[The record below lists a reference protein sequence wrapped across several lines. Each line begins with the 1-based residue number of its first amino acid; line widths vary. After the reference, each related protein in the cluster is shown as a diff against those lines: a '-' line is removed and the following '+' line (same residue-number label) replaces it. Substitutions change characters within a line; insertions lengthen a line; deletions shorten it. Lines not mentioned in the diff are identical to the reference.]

1 MFCLIGIPMFVDI
14 SGDVHVVIA
23 QYVQAS
29 LGSSFC
35 LPGNAGSVSLARSEN
50 RAVVLSLH
58 LGRAKWA

>member
-1 MFCLIGIPMFVDI
+1 MFVDI

-23 QYVQAS
+23 EYVQAS